1 MDPERV
7 TILGVARPQ
16 RAAVFD
22 ATDTASGIM
31 ARAAVMPLPRPL
43 SRLLAWQ
50 PALLLR
56 VLRPTPWL
64 LSLTPM

>member
-31 ARAAVMPLPRPL
+31 ARAAVMPTAADAAVSAATTIAANVTAHAAP
-43 SRLLAWQ
+43 
-50 PALLLR
+50 
-56 VLRPTPWL
+56 
-64 LSLTPM
+64 